1 MYGFLLAKKGGEK
14 MSKRN
19 GVSGKT
25 HTQSQRNDYA
35 NQHNPNN
42 RAHIAINNN
51 HANQCNP
58 NNPNYQGH
66 KK

>member
-1 MYGFLLAKKGGEK
+1 
-14 MSKRN
+14 MSKHGYGGK

-25 HTQSQRNDYA
+25 HSKSQVDSYA

-42 RAHIAINNN
+42 TAYKADLNN

-58 NNPNYQGH
+58 NNNTSGS
-66 KK
+66 K